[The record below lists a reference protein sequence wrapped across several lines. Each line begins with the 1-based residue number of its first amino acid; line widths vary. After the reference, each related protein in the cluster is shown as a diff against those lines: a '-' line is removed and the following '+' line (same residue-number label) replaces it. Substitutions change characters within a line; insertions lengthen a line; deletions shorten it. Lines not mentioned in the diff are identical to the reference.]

1 MRVLEAEWSYLNDPV
16 RLADLTR
23 RHTDLAP
30 VMAGQI
36 ATFESLA
43 PRPVGTQETAPVLP
57 PLAALPGQ
65 APGAEGAPVVATP
78 ASVVIPGAA
87 APQADTMFQTAA
99 GKPAPAADTAVDD
112 DATIRAILQDMQA
125 NQGGDAAPSA
135 TGKSVPA
142 NEAGVE

>member
-1 MRVLEAEWSYLNDPV
+1 
-16 RLADLTR
+16 
-23 RHTDLAP
+23 
-30 VMAGQI
+30 
-36 ATFESLA
+36 
-43 PRPVGTQETAPVLP
+43 
-57 PLAALPGQ
+57 
-65 APGAEGAPVVATP
+65 
-78 ASVVIPGAA
+78 
-87 APQADTMFQTAA
+87 MFQTAA